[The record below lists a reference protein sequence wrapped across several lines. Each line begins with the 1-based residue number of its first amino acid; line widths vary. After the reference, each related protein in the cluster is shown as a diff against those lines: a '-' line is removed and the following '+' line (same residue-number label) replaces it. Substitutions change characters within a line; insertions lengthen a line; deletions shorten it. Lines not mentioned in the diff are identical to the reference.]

1 MRKGL
6 LTLVLALTVV
16 LPTVWAYDFSATS
29 PSGHTLYYEIIS
41 GTNVGVVRPG
51 TGLTYNN
58 YVTGNVVIPA
68 TVVYNSTTYNVT
80 ELCSISDYGSFEGC
94 SGLTSVTIP
103 NSVTSIGNY
112 AFYNCSALTS
122 VTIPNS
128 IISIGKYAFSGC
140 SGLTTLNFNAI
151 NCSDF
156 TYDYY
161 SEYLPFYG
169 CPISTINIG
178 DSVQYIPAYFAYDLD
193 SLTTVSIGKSVT
205 SIGSYAFRYC
215 NGLTT
220 LNFNAINCSDFTY
233 DDYYSEYPPF
243 YNCPISTINI
253 GDSVQ
258 RIPAYFAYNLDSLTS
273 VTIPNS
279 IISIGNSA
287 FRSCNSLTTL
297 NFNAIN
303 CSNFTYNTSSSHNSQ
318 YPPFYNCPIST
329 INIGDSVQRIPNYF
343 AYNLHSLTSVTIPNS
358 VTSIGKYAF
367 YDCSG
372 LASVTIPN
380 SVTSI
385 RNSAFRSCS
394 SLTTLNF
401 NAINCSDFTYDDY
414 YSEYPPFYGC
424 PISTITIG
432 DSVQRIPA
440 YFAYDRNA
448 LTSITIPN
456 SVTSIGNSA
465 FRSCSSLTTL
475 NFNAINCCNFSS
487 GSSHPFYDSPI
498 FTINIGDS
506 VQQIPAYIAYN
517 LESLTSITIPN
528 SVTSIGSH
536 AFSFCSGLTSVT
548 IPNSVTSI
556 GSYAFYDCS
565 GLTSVTIPNNVDTIR
580 NYTFYGC
587 TGLTSITIPDS
598 VTYIGY
604 SAFNGCSSLD
614 SVDIPNSVTTIGGS
628 AFNGCSSLVSVDIPN
643 SVTTIG
649 GSAFSG
655 CSSLVSVSI
664 SNNIDTIRNST
675 FEYCSSLSSITIPNN
690 VRYIGE
696 KAFYRNSNLRIL
708 NFNAINC
715 DDFTNDS
722 YHQFY
727 ECPISAIV
735 IGDSVMRIPA
745 YFNYSLDSLSS
756 LTIGHN
762 ITSLNSTMID
772 NCTNLRTL
780 NFNAINCNDLSL
792 EFYPF
797 YNAPI
802 ATINIGD
809 SVQRIPAHFAYDIDS
824 LTSITIPDSVTYIG
838 NAAFNGCNS
847 LSSATI
853 GSSVAS
859 IGDSAFSYCTSL
871 DSIVIPNSVTLIGN
885 YAFDSCSSL
894 VSASIDSS
902 VVTIGN
908 SAFKDCSSL
917 SSIIVPNSVT
927 SIGNSAFK
935 NCSNLFLAI
944 ISNNIEA
951 IEDYTFYNCSSLGSI
966 TLNNSITSI
975 GDSTFYNCS
984 SLDTIIIP
992 NSVTTIGKSA
1002 FGNCANLAFATIS
1015 SGINR
1020 IQESTFE
1027 NCNSLATITIPNSV
1041 ANIADKAFNGCY
1053 NLREVV
1059 SLAVLPPAL
1068 GANIFSGTAIL
1079 KVPCGSLDYY
1089 TSASAGWSQYF
1100 VGIEEMCSNIV
1111 ITVTSA
1117 NESMGT
1123 VLGGGEYEF
1132 GTEVTITATPNQGYR
1147 FVSWNDG
1154 NTDNPRTITV
1164 TEDATYIASF
1174 EEGVGIESRDML
1186 SELTFYPN
1194 PTSGIITFN
1203 RSDIMKVEVLDAMGR
1218 TVEVYENAYTI
1229 DISKL
1234 AKGYYA
1240 MRITTAEG
1248 VAVRKVIRK

>member
-1 MRKGL
+1 M
-6 LTLVLALTVV
+6 
-16 LPTVWAYDFSATS
+16 
-29 PSGHTLYYEIIS
+29 LYTIS
-41 GTNVGVVRPG
+41 
-51 TGLTYNN
+51 YI
-58 YVTGNVVIPA
+58 Y
-68 TVVYNSTTYNVT
+68 S
-80 ELCSISDYGSFEGC
+80 
-94 SGLTSVTIP
+94 
-103 NSVTSIGNY
+103 GNY
-112 AFYNCSALTS
+112 AFY
-122 VTIPNS
+122 
-128 IISIGKYAFSGC
+128 GC

-156 TYDYY
+156 TYSNYY
-161 SEYLPFYG
+161 SEYPPFYG

-178 DSVQYIPAYFAYDLD
+178 DSVQ
-193 SLTTVSIGKSVT
+193 
-205 SIGSYAFRYC
+205 
-215 NGLTT
+215 
-220 LNFNAINCSDFTY
+220 
-233 DDYYSEYPPF
+233 
-243 YNCPISTINI
+243 
-253 GDSVQ
+253 Q
-258 RIPAYFAYNLDSLTS
+258 IPAYFAYNLYSL
-273 VTIPNS
+273 I
-279 IISIGNSA
+279 
-287 FRSCNSLTTL
+287 
-297 NFNAIN
+297 
-303 CSNFTYNTSSSHNSQ
+303 
-318 YPPFYNCPIST
+318 
-329 INIGDSVQRIPNYF
+329 
-343 AYNLHSLTSVTIPNS
+343 SVTIPNS
-358 VTSIGKYAF
+358 VTSIG
-367 YDCSG
+367 
-372 LASVTIPN
+372 V
-380 SVTSI
+380 
-385 RNSAFRSCS
+385 
-394 SLTTLNF
+394 
-401 NAINCSDFTYDDY
+401 
-414 YSEYPPFYGC
+414 
-424 PISTITIG
+424 
-432 DSVQRIPA
+432 
-440 YFAYDRNA
+440 
-448 LTSITIPN
+448 
-456 SVTSIGNSA
+456 
-465 FRSCSSLTTL
+465 
-475 NFNAINCCNFSS
+475 
-487 GSSHPFYDSPI
+487 
-498 FTINIGDS
+498 
-506 VQQIPAYIAYN
+506 
-517 LESLTSITIPN
+517 
-528 SVTSIGSH
+528 
-536 AFSFCSGLTSVT
+536 
-548 IPNSVTSI
+548 
-556 GSYAFYDCS
+556 
-565 GLTSVTIPNNVDTIR
+565 
-580 NYTFYGC
+580 
-587 TGLTSITIPDS
+587 
-598 VTYIGY
+598 
-604 SAFNGCSSLD
+604 
-614 SVDIPNSVTTIGGS
+614 
-628 AFNGCSSLVSVDIPN
+628 
-643 SVTTIG
+643 
-649 GSAFSG
+649 SAFSG

-715 DDFTNDS
+715 YDFTNDS

-792 EFYPF
+792 ESYPF

-992 NSVTTIGKSA
+992 NSVATIGKSA

-1027 NCNSLATITIPNSV
+1027 NCNRLATITIPNSV

-1100 VGIEEMCSNIV
+1100 VGIEEICNV
-1111 ITVTSA
+1111 TITVTSA
-1117 NESMGT
+1117 NENMGT
-1123 VLGGGEYEF
+1123 VSGGGEYEV
-1132 GTEVTITATPNQGYR
+1132 GTEITITATPNEGYRFVSWNDGNTNNPRTITVTGNATYIATFEEGEEVIRYTITVLSANGSMGTVSGGGEYEVGTEITITAIPNEGYR

-1154 NTDNPRTITV
+1154 NTDNPRTITI

-1186 SELTFYPN
+1186 SELAFYPN

-1203 RSDIMKVEVLDAMGR
+1203 RSDIMKVEVLDAMGKM
-1218 TVEVYENAYTI
+1218 VAVYENAYTI

-1240 MRITTAEG
+1240 MRITTPEG